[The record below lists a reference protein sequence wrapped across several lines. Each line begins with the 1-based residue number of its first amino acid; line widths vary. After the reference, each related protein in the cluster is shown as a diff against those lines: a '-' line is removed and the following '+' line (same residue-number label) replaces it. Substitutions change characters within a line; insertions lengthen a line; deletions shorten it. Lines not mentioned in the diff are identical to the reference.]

1 MGGHHA
7 RQHTRRQKRP
17 THLPTHL
24 PGGAAHLRGPLAR
37 EHAAKHVS
45 STTLQPPSSPS
56 VLWFSNK
63 PLRHAGA
70 LPLTAWAATPD
81 GRPSPFASV
90 WATGPNGALVG
101 TTPTGA
107 RATLALALGEPT
119 HDAAAG
125 TLTFNAS
132 ALAPPLIEGGD
143 EHEQEASATPSYLLL
158 SSPSLFIDQFS
169 AGFGAVPLGP
179 GYSGTSCLLPSGC
192 LSAVVC
198 GWCPSRFGGGGGFG
212 GGGFGWG

>member
-1 MGGHHA
+1 MRAQNKDSSAVVGS
-7 RQHTRRQKRP
+7 R
-17 THLPTHL
+17 LPTL
-24 PGGAAHLRGPLAR
+24 PLH
-37 EHAAKHVS
+37 
-45 STTLQPPSSPS
+45 TS

-70 LPLTAWAATPD
+70 LPLTAWSASVD
-81 GRPSPFASV
+81 GSPSPFASV

-101 TTPTGA
+101 ITPTGA
-107 RATLALALGEPT
+107 RATLALAVGEPI
-119 HDAAAG
+119 HDPAAG

-132 ALAPPLIEGGD
+132 ALAPPLVEGGKQE
-143 EHEQEASATPSYLLL
+143 EHEEGVAAAAPSRLLL

-179 GYSGTSCLLPSGC
+179 GYSGSSCLLPSGC